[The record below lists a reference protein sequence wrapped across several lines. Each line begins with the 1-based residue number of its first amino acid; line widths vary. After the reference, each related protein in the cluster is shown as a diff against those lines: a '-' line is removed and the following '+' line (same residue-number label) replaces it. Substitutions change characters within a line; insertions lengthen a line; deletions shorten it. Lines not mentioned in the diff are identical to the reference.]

1 MSNFNNQWIEI
12 FQAGDYGEK
21 GDWPAERLHEV
32 VRNHNSETWQ
42 APAVLGHPTDDAPAY
57 AWVSELREES
67 GRLMA
72 RFRDVHP
79 ALETLV
85 ADRRYPNR
93 SAAFYLDPEGK
104 GPVLRHVG
112 FLGGHPPEVKGLAP
126 IHFSESDFVAFDFP
140 TKSDAHQEETRRTVL
155 GVLREFFGGRVP
167 QSEPVAVF
175 TEKQV
180 TERVA
185 AVVGPLEEKLEA
197 LAADIQSTE
206 RNLTERK
213 KELDTRERQAQVT
226 VFVEKQR
233 AANRWV
239 PAFDEAGLPEVLE
252 HLAASSTT
260 VEFREG
266 SKSVEVSPYD
276 LLVRFLERVP
286 QIVPTRELARAARKA
301 GRLIQFTEPTA
312 SGGAAIDPASVT
324 LAERVEALKA
334 EVRKENPQADT
345 TRIHQLALDRARHE
359 GTAEAVLAAGKI

>member
-1 MSNFNNQWIEI
+1 
-12 FQAGDYGEK
+12 
-21 GDWPAERLHEV
+21 
-32 VRNHNSETWQ
+32 
-42 APAVLGHPTDDAPAY
+42 
-57 AWVSELREES
+57 
-67 GRLMA
+67 MA

-93 SAAFYLDPEGK
+93 SAAFYLDPQGK

-126 IHFSESDFVAFDFP
+126 IRFSEGDFVAFDFGGKNSP
-140 TKSDAHQEETRRTVL
+140 HPDAHREETRRTVL
-155 GVLREFFGGRVP
+155 GVLREFFGSR
-167 QSEPVAVF
+167 EPSIEAPAVF

-180 TERVA
+180 EERVA
-185 AVVGPLEEKLEA
+185 AAVGPLEEKLEA
-197 LAADIQSTE
+197 LAAGIQSSG
-206 RNLTERK
+206 RNLTERE
-213 KELDTRERQAQVT
+213 KELEARERRTQVT

-239 PAFDEAGLPEVLE
+239 PAFDEAGLPQVLE
-252 HLAASSTT
+252 HLAGSSAT

-301 GRLIQFTEPTA
+301 GRLIRFTEPTA
-312 SGGAAIDPASVT
+312 SRGAAIDPASVA
-324 LAERVEALKA
+324 LAERVEAA
-334 EVRKENPQADT
+334 QSGSSQGES
-345 TRIHQLALDRARHE
+345 
-359 GTAEAVLAAGKI
+359 